1 MQDAEVP
8 DAAVQDAA
16 VQDAAVQGGQ
26 CSAIAQLSSGA
37 IVSYALGSASRVL
50 SRDSTSSPPECGS
63 TEGGRPLPS
72 ASSLTRPT
80 VRGRGRRSGSARP
93 AAATLNRKAPTSKW
107 ESR

>member
-50 SRDSTSSPPECGS
+50 SRDSTSSPPERGQP
-63 TEGGRPLPS
+63 TEGVRFRQP
-72 ASSLTRPT
+72 AHSL
-80 VRGRGRRSGSARP
+80 ARLCV
-93 AAATLNRKAPTSKW
+93 AAAADLEAHVRQ
-107 ESR
+107 RRF